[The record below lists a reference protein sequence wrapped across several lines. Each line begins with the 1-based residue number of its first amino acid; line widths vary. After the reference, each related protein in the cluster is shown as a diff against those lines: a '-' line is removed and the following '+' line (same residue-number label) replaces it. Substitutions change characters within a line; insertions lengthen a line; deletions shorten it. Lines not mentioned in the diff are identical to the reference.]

1 MTTLTPTPKQ
11 QFLDANGNP
20 LVGGKIYTYAAG
32 TTTPLVTYTDASGTT
47 PNTNPVILDSRGE
60 AAIWLGVASY
70 KLKLTTSTDVEIWTV
85 DNIVSASVQ
94 ALANLSESGGSAL
107 VGFLQAGTGAVATTV
122 QAKLRETVSVKDF
135 GAKGDG
141 VTDDTAAIQN
151 AVNACSAGSTLLF
164 PLGIYLISS
173 TITIATASVM
183 LKGVSNPEYSTVP
196 TIKMSSGSNFMFDC
210 TNAGVVFEG
219 LKFLG
224 NGGVYGAGG
233 TVNGVR
239 CSAASGTDCDNQFNA
254 CTFVY
259 LNKCVEVKGKNVNAV
274 NTLFSNSLYGLYLD
288 RNAAVAADFRGLSV
302 TGCRFHSLGG
312 ASTAA
317 YGIYVV
323 GYAAEANFRELIFVG
338 NYVDDSYAAIY
349 GCINSATITGNMFT
363 RMRGAG
369 STIEIDLTNSTFTA
383 NLRNIV
389 VSGNSLFCNDTTN
402 TSTGIKITSTCS
414 PLIANNELNQYQYH
428 GIALSGISGYVIT
441 GNTIYRC
448 GAAATNLY
456 DGINVSGTTVGSGVI
471 SANRIFGA
479 GTGRSG
485 VYIQSTNNPGADN
498 RNLLSDNYVSSYSTP
513 ITLSAANVAVSN
525 TFGAGTV
532 LDCVKNSALGG
543 TGTFTLTP
551 GVDSP
556 VQRQATTLTS
566 DVTVNMASSNVYDGA
581 YFKVI
586 RTGSGAFNLNVVMT
600 GGGGTAVLTQNQY
613 IEVIFSAQAGAWIPV
628 AKGSVV

>member
-1 MTTLTPTPKQ
+1 
-11 QFLDANGNP
+11 
-20 LVGGKIYTYAAG
+20 
-32 TTTPLVTYTDASGTT
+32 
-47 PNTNPVILDSRGE
+47 
-60 AAIWLGVASY
+60 
-70 KLKLTTSTDVEIWTV
+70 
-85 DNIVSASVQ
+85 
-94 ALANLSESGGSAL
+94 
-107 VGFLQAGTGAVATTV
+107 
-122 QAKLRETVSVKDF
+122 
-135 GAKGDG
+135 
-141 VTDDTAAIQN
+141 
-151 AVNACSAGSTLLF
+151 LLF

-196 TIKMSSGSNFMFDC
+196 TVKMSSGSNFMFDC

-239 CSAASGTDCDNQFNA
+239 CSAASGTDCDNYFNS
-254 CTFVY
+254 CSFVY
-259 LNKCVEVKGKNVNAV
+259 LNKCVEIKGKNVSAV

-288 RNAAVAADFRGLSV
+288 RNAAIAADFRGLSV

-402 TSTGIKITSTCS
+402 TSIGIKITSTCT

-441 GNTIYRC
+441 GNVIHRC

-471 SANRIFGA
+471 IANRIFGA

-485 VYIQSTNNPGADN
+485 VYIQSTNNPSTNN
-498 RNLLSDNYVSSYSTP
+498 RNLLANNYISAYSTP
-513 ITLSAANVAVSN
+513 VTLSAGNVAVSN
-525 TFGAGTV
+525 TFGAGAV
-532 LDCVKNSALGG
+532 LDCIKNSAFG
-543 TGTFTLTP
+543 TSGSYTLTP
-551 GVDSP
+551 SVDSP
-556 VQRQATTLTS
+556 IQRQAGALTA
-566 DVTVNMASSNVYDGA
+566 DITVDMASSNVYDGA
-581 YFKVI
+581 YFKII
-586 RTGSGAFNLNVVMT
+586 RVGSGAFTFTVNMT
-600 GGGGTAVLTQNQY
+600 GGGGSATLTQNKFLETVY
-613 IEVIFSAQAGAWIPV
+613 SAQAGAWVPIS
-628 AKGSVV
+628 KGSIV

>member
-1 MTTLTPTPKQ
+1 MSVLSVQPTFPIFTEADGQPLENGYIWIGTANLDPQVNPISVYWDAALTQPAVQPIRTI
-11 QFLDANGNP
+11 NGYPAKSGSPGRLYVNSDYSIR
-20 LVGGKIYTYAAG
+20 VQNKNGSAIYSAPA
-32 TTTPLVTYTDASGTT
+32 
-47 PNTNPVILDSRGE
+47 
-60 AAIWLGVASY
+60 
-70 KLKLTTSTDVEIWTV
+70 STDKY
-85 DNIVSASVQ
+85 S
-94 ALANLSESGGSAL
+94 SEL
-107 VGFLQAGTGAVATTV
+107 ITFLPAGTGAVATTV

-141 VTDDTAAIQN
+141 VTDDTVAIQN

-183 LKGVSNPEYSTVP
+183 LKGVSNPEYITVP
-196 TIKMSSGSNFMFDC
+196 TIKMTSGSNFMFDC

-224 NGGVYGAGG
+224 NGITYGASS

-239 CSAASGTDCDNQFNA
+239 CSAASGTDCDNYFNS
-254 CTFVY
+254 CSFVY

-288 RNAAVAADFRGLSV
+288 RNSAVAADFRGLSV

-317 YGIYVV
+317 YGIYVAS
-323 GYAAEANFRELIFVG
+323 YAAEANFRELIFVG

-389 VSGNSLFCNDTTN
+389 ISGNSLFCNDTTN
-402 TSTGIKITSTCS
+402 TSTGIKITSTCY

-428 GIALSGISGYVIT
+428 GISLSGISGFLIT
-441 GNTIYRC
+441 GNTVYTC
-448 GAAATNLY
+448 GAAASNLY
-456 DGINVSGTTVGSGVI
+456 DGINISGTTVGGGVV
-471 SANRIFGA
+471 SANRIIGA

-485 VYIQSTNNPGADN
+485 IYIQSTNNPGTNN
-498 RNLLSDNYVSSYSTP
+498 RNLLSNNYVSSYSTP

-525 TFGAGTV
+525 TFGAGAV

-556 VQRQATTLTS
+556 VQRQATTLTA

-581 YFKVI
+581 YFRII
-586 RTGSGAFNLNVVMT
+586 RTGAGAFNMNVVT
-600 GGGGTAVLTQNQY
+600 GSGTAVLTQNQY
-613 IEVIFSAQAGAWIPV
+613 IETIFSAQAGAWIPV
-628 AKGSVV
+628 AKGSIV